1 MTEIIITINSE
12 LTSDFLGSMV
22 IDILHDAK
30 GRGILKGRKLH
41 EITDIIAESIS
52 VSKSHEMTDSSE
64 SISVSNNTKNWV
76 FTQVFKYIY
85 NLWIDNISC
94 LGTFQ
99 APDFH
104 DSNFNISYYRKHVL
118 LPIKKSAETSDAF
131 ASLGPNRK
139 GVECESFLLHKSKL
153 DSSKVYTFKSP
164 SGNFYNES
172 MLFVDAIKK
181 SRGNTLISLDMKSAA
196 GLIRSTTDPIGYI
209 SGIATY
215 ADPGYNM
222 AGMSA
227 IRKFSKIDF
236 IQKNHNSF
244 SYRIN
249 LEIDKTIVKFFEAE
263 YYWSPSK
270 DIREHL
276 LIKISDHF
284 FHRSLPKSKD
294 MADALEKYLNCEKN
308 ITIWNSKE
316 KMDDIYK
323 TLYANKISE
332 DEYAIIYTKLHK
344 GLDYKSELATIC
356 SSFDIIKLQSW
367 CKNSVLNVAYIV
379 SSLKLFDYYNIN
391 SSYIFPEDVIDK
403 LFPVLLEN
411 PSTTMLFYIDHH
423 LNLIIQY
430 ITHPED
436 IFGDI
441 TYQNYLKEKLDKR
454 IGKFKLLNLRERLI
468 KNVYDSYKEILV
480 KNTIENVLKN
490 IIENKEYKI
499 NETVKEILKQ
509 HVALFEPAFLKMKFD
524 ADLEKMSLL
533 ELCLRLNIFPEYDFT
548 VEESALPD
556 ALKNVLGK
564 FSGDFG
570 QIVWCMA
577 TGNIFASEDNN
588 SSAIACIL
596 HRVSPEN
603 IIGLHENGWA
613 NIHGMGDGGEV
624 IACLG

>member
-1 MTEIIITINSE
+1 MAEITITIDSE

-30 GRGILKGRKLH
+30 GRGILKGRKLY

-52 VSKSHEMTDSSE
+52 GSLK
-64 SISVSNNTKNWV
+64 IKNWV
-76 FTQVFKYIY
+76 FKQVFKYIY
-85 NLWIDNISC
+85 NLWIDNISA
-94 LGTFQ
+94 LGTFET
-99 APDFH
+99 P
-104 DSNFNISYYRKHVL
+104 NFEEINIDVDYYRKNVF
-118 LPIKKSAETSDAF
+118 LPIKQSSETSDAF

-139 GVECESFLLHKSKL
+139 GVELSSFLLHKSKL

-164 SGNFYNES
+164 SDNFYNGS
-172 MLFVDAIKK
+172 MMFVDAIKK
-181 SRGNTLISLDMKSAA
+181 SRCSSLVSLDMKSAA

-227 IRKFSKIDF
+227 IRNSSKIDF
-236 IQKNHNSF
+236 VQRNHNTF
-244 SYRIN
+244 SYCIN
-249 LEIDKTIVKFFEAE
+249 LEIENEVVKFFDAE

-276 LIKISDHF
+276 LIKIADSF
-284 FHRSLPKSKD
+284 FHRSLPKSRE

-308 ITIWNSKE
+308 ITIWNSRE

-323 TLYANKISE
+323 TLYVNKISNE

-344 GLDYKSELATIC
+344 GLNYKSELEAIC
-356 SSFDIIKLQSW
+356 KNFDIVNLQSW
-367 CKNSVLNVAYIV
+367 CRDSMLNVAYIV
-379 SSLKLFDYYNIN
+379 ATLRLYNYYNIK
-391 SSYIFPEDVIDK
+391 SKYIFPEDVIDK
-403 LFPVLLEN
+403 VFPILFDSS
-411 PSTTMLFYIDHH
+411 PSAPILFYINNH

-430 ITHPED
+430 ATQPEPIFKD
-436 IFGDI
+436 IK
-441 TYQNYLKEKLDKR
+441 YQNYLKEKLDRR
-454 IGKFKLLNLRERLI
+454 IGKFKLLNLRERLM
-468 KNVYDSYKEILV
+468 KNVYDSYKEILI
-480 KNTIENVLKN
+480 KYDIQNVLKN
-490 IIENKEYKI
+490 IIENKKYEI
-499 NETVKEILKQ
+499 NEIIKEVLKQ
-509 HVALFEPAFLKMKFD
+509 HIALFEPSFFKMEFD
-524 ADLEKMSLL
+524 ADLEKISLL
-533 ELCLRLNIFPEYDFT
+533 ELCLRLNIIPEYEFT

-570 QIVWCMA
+570 QILWCMA

-596 HRVSPEN
+596 HRVSPKN
-603 IIGLHENGWA
+603 IIGLHENGWV

-624 IACLG
+624 IACVS